1 MKRTAYALKENW
13 GGEQGVTLFHHS
25 PITCESTGQMADGSM
40 VWTSKDIPG
49 CWFSLH
55 KSNHHF
61 FFMLEGVN

>member
-1 MKRTAYALKENW
+1 MKRTAYALKV
-13 GGEQGVTLFHHS
+13 GYDGITTLFHHT